1 MKPRNKRQYEVMSLS
16 SKLPQI
22 TASELLWARK
32 NIYKHTAFTT
42 KQRSWCSDCGA
53 TFVSAGDA
61 KYCEC
66 PACHARLKVE
76 RSRKEIVD
84 DKAYFTKLCVIGD
97 YQVIRHF
104 YARRY
109 IRRGC
114 VQPYYKET
122 EVVQIWLNS
131 NGDKYIVAR
140 RQYTMSRYQD
150 YNWALASPMEL
161 RRLYTS
167 YYGYR
172 STAYCIWAPILPNGK
187 VLPILRKHGYTSR
200 CQSAAPDEIMTYVLT
215 DNAMETLIKQRQYA
229 LLGYFIRRGM
239 TQRYK
244 HSINIATRNGYR
256 IKDASLWCDYID
268 LLRRFD
274 LDTHNAK
281 YVCPARLKEA
291 HNRLDKR
298 KRDIE
303 ARERAEMQ
311 RRAQAAKLKSDA
323 KAIEAYKGLYGKYFD
338 IRLKLGM
345 LKAYVLPDV
354 EAFIQEGE
362 AMSHCVF
369 SNGYYKKKN
378 CLILSVRGPSDKRV
392 ATVEFNLRTF
402 KVEQCR
408 GRCNSQPKEYDDIL
422 KMFAEGAG
430 EIKRVNQSN
439 AS

>member
-53 TFVSAGDA
+53 TFVSVGDA

-97 YQVIRHF
+97 YQVIRHY

-114 VQPYYKET
+114 VQPYYGET

-172 STAYCIWAPILPNGK
+172 SSSYCIWAPILPNGK

-268 LLRRFD
+268 LLRHFD

-281 YVCPARLKEA
+281 
-291 HNRLDKR
+291 
-298 KRDIE
+298 
-303 ARERAEMQ
+303 
-311 RRAQAAKLKSDA
+311 
-323 KAIEAYKGLYGKYFD
+323 
-338 IRLKLGM
+338 
-345 LKAYVLPDV
+345 
-354 EAFIQEGE
+354 
-362 AMSHCVF
+362 
-369 SNGYYKKKN
+369 
-378 CLILSVRGPSDKRV
+378 
-392 ATVEFNLRTF
+392 
-402 KVEQCR
+402 
-408 GRCNSQPKEYDDIL
+408 
-422 KMFAEGAG
+422 
-430 EIKRVNQSN
+430 
-439 AS
+439 